1 MDVKKSRKPA
11 LENRSQQSGFV
22 VAPGAPHKDAPAD
35 WLGFP
40 ARSLTP
46 ARIAGYFD
54 DALRGDWTMAQWM
67 MYNAILRDADILA
80 LVRQRKAALRGYSV
94 NIQQVKGVDDTLAAE
109 QAKELKARYDQFD
122 NLGEAVDHLALA
134 PFCHY
139 AHVAIGDTA
148 FEPMDQIWFVR
159 DGLYGPWKYNPEA
172 RVTTGKDTTLKA
184 IDESRYLIRVDAHS
198 VFWLALAKYIR
209 SNFSQKW
216 WDAFAEAVSK
226 MGTIIIAPENVPTDK
241 VNDFVTNAE
250 RAAKGGSGSLPH
262 GSSVIGTNATRGA
275 IPFGEHMAWLRDS
288 LIRAVNGST
297 LANVAEQGSGT
308 LAGGAHQN
316 TYREIIHGEARTISE
331 VFQNKIDK
339 PLLAEKFPGKP
350 ILAYFELGLKEAMD
364 VQKEVANIMQLASV
378 GYVVDPAQASQRTGY
393 TLTRV
398 EQMTGTPEGAAGPVM
413 NRAKSLVPPASVRAA
428 VRRGLELYDAGKG
441 GDGLKP
447 ETIRRARSIAAGE
460 AQSDDWATVEAPAW
474 FARHTKTRPEGDAD
488 ESPWQVAWLL
498 WGGDAGRAWL
508 ANRSWRMQ
516 NREDDIIENFDPD
529 QPRDEEGQWSES
541 GGGGGGGGS
550 GATKSAFE
558 AVTLPLRKRLSF
570 GDQVAFLA
578 GGKPV
583 VGAITGPDNGEGIE
597 LTLPGGKKTRVKKSD
612 LRMPKGGHRTRENSI
627 ARDIEDLIVNRAADA
642 VGVPE
647 SWLAPVADLLAE
659 IEAKAAD
666 KGVSDADLLAF
677 LESAKK
683 RAPELFGKM
692 DVDALA
698 ETLEKVM
705 GGGMLDGAREA
716 LRSRK
721 GA

>member
-1 MDVKKSRKPA
+1 MNKSRKTT

-22 VAPGAPHKDAPAD
+22 VSPGAPHKDAPAD

-46 ARIAGYFD
+46 SRIAGYFD
-54 DALRGDWTMAQWM
+54 DATRGDWTMAQWM
-67 MYNAILRDADILA
+67 MYHAILRDADILA

-94 NIQQVKGVDDTLAAE
+94 NIQQVKGVDDALAAE
-109 QAKELKARYDQFD
+109 QAKALKSRYDQFD

-139 AHVAIGDTA
+139 AHVAIGETA
-148 FEPMDQIWFVR
+148 LEPLDQIWFVR

-172 RVTTGKDTTLKA
+172 RVTTGKDTTLKL

-226 MGTIIIAPENVPTDK
+226 MGTVVIGPENVPADK
-241 VNDFVTNAE
+241 VDAFVTNAE
-250 RAAKGGSGSLPH
+250 RISKGGSGALPH
-262 GSSVIGTNATRGA
+262 SSTIIATNATRGA

-331 VFQNKIDK
+331 QFQIKIDK
-339 PLLAEKFPGKP
+339 PLLAEAFPNKP
-350 ILAYFELGLKEAMD
+350 ILAYFELGLKESMD

-378 GYVVDPAQASQRTGY
+378 GYPVETAMVEARTGY
-393 TLTRV
+393 K
-398 EQMTGTPEGAAGPVM
+398 MGGPIGTPKGTLGADGGTAGVSADAGKAAPAAPVEDVQAAALNGAQVSSMVGIISAAAAGTIPEASVMPLLRAAFPLIDERTLSQIVGPLKSFEATPPQGAAGPV
-413 NRAKSLVPPASVRAA
+413 L
-428 VRRGLELYDAGKG
+428 
-441 GDGLKP
+441 
-447 ETIRRARSIAAGE
+447 
-460 AQSDDWATVEAPAW
+460 
-474 FARHTKTRPEGDAD
+474 
-488 ESPWQVAWLL
+488 
-498 WGGDAGRAWL
+498 
-508 ANRSWRMQ
+508 
-516 NREDDIIENFDPD
+516 NREFIENFDPD
-529 QPRDEEGQWSES
+529 QPRGDGGKWPES
-541 GGGGGGGGS
+541 GGGG
-550 GATKSAFE
+550 
-558 AVTLPLRKRLSF
+558 
-570 GDQVAFLA
+570 
-578 GGKPV
+578 
-583 VGAITGPDNGEGIE
+583 VGAGHALRSGNMGDDPQKAEGALKVGGRAKIDGHDIE
-597 LTLPGGKKTRVKKSD
+597 VLSVKKQTRKVSVPHD
-612 LRMPKGGHRTRENSI
+612 TDPSGPSTIREYTVVSVTGRNKWGQTTSHKFGGIDFGKGGRSSV
-627 ARDIEDLIVNRAADA
+627 ANRAAESI
-642 VGVPE
+642 GVPE

-692 DVDALA
+692 DVEALA
-698 ETLEKVM
+698 DTLEKVM

>member
-1 MDVKKSRKPA
+1 MKKSRKTT

-22 VAPGAPHKDAPAD
+22 VSPGAPHKDAPAD

-46 ARIAGYFD
+46 SRIAGYFD
-54 DALRGDWTMAQWM
+54 DATRGDWTMAQWM
-67 MYNAILRDADILA
+67 MYHAILRDADILA

-94 NIQQVKGVDDTLAAE
+94 NIQQVKGVDDALAAE
-109 QAKELKARYDQFD
+109 QAKALKSRYDQFD

-139 AHVAIGDTA
+139 AHVAIGETA
-148 FEPMDQIWFVR
+148 LEPLDQIWFVR

-226 MGTIIIAPENVPTDK
+226 MGTVVIGPENVPADK
-241 VNDFVTNAE
+241 VDTFVTNAE
-250 RAAKGGSGSLPH
+250 RISKGGSGALPH
-262 GSSVIGTNATRGA
+262 GSAIVATNATRGA

-331 VFQNKIDK
+331 QFQIKIDK
-339 PLLAEKFPGKP
+339 PLLAEAFPGKP
-350 ILAYFELGLKEAMD
+350 ILAYFELGLKESMD

-378 GYVVDPAQASQRTGY
+378 GYPVETAMVEARTGY
-393 TLTRV
+393 KMGGPIGASKGTLGADG
-398 EQMTGTPEGAAGPVM
+398 GTAGVS
-413 NRAKSLVPPASVRAA
+413 A
-428 VRRGLELYDAGKG
+428 DAGKAAPSAPAEDVQAAALNG
-441 GDGLKP
+441 AQVSSMVG
-447 ETIRRARSIAAGE
+447 IISAAAAGTIPE
-460 AQSDDWATVEAPAW
+460 ASVMPLLRAAFPLIDEATLSQIVGPLKSFEATPSPGA
-474 FARHTKTRPEGDAD
+474 APRP
-488 ESPWQVAWLL
+488 VT
-498 WGGDAGRAWL
+498 
-508 ANRSWRMQ
+508 
-516 NREDDIIENFDPD
+516 NREFIENFDPD
-529 QPRDEEGQWSES
+529 QPRDDGGQWSES
-541 GGGGGGGGS
+541 GGGGGGGASGG
-550 GATKSAFE
+550 GATRSAFD
-558 AVTLPLRKRLSF
+558 AVTLPLRKKLSF
-570 GDQVAFLA
+570 GDQVAFLS
-578 GGKPV
+578 GGKPL
-583 VGAITGPDNGEGIE
+583 VGAITGPDNGDGIE
-597 LTLPGGKKTRVKKSD
+597 LTVPGGKKIRVKKAD
-612 LRMPKGGHRTRENSI
+612 LRMPKGGYRTREN
-627 ARDIEDLIVNRAADA
+627 AVQRDIEELLTNRASESI
-642 VGVPE
+642 GVPE

-659 IEAKAAD
+659 IEAKASD

-692 DVDALA
+692 DVEALA
-698 ETLEKVM
+698 DTLEKVM